1 MPVQDSIVCPD
12 CGAAYQCTPEQQGKL
27 LHCKCGRYLVT
38 GGQNQKTAPTAKPP
52 VAATKPAVPAP
63 PQEISFGVKGAAA
76 AATAKTKPSVQE
88 SLPVVAPVN
97 DRPGTSKN
105 LMITVAAI
113 GIVALLGLAFVLFRP
128 SAMASAAKPVP
139 VYVEAKHPAVAAN
152 PCNTAPMR
160 LDNGTSLAHSFLGNG
175 MGKLEIENS
184 MPTDAA
190 VRVTGSANLTVA
202 WVYVQQGQSVTIDN
216 VPLGTQHV
224 LVASGSDWDA
234 QSLTFKCNDVYAEF
248 EKPLEY
254 IDRREDD
261 RTIYSSYKLTLGKQ
275 RTSMVSRDE
284 FFKGHIGAGH

>member
-1 MPVQDSIVCPD
+1 MPEQDSIVCPD

-38 GGQNQKTAPTAKPP
+38 GGQNHKTAP
-52 VAATKPAVPAP
+52 AAAKPAVPAP
-63 PQEISFGVKGAAA
+63 PKETSFGVKGGPVAPAA
-76 AATAKTKPSVQE
+76 KPKPTVQE
-88 SLPVVAPVN
+88 PVSFVVPAA

-105 LMITVAAI
+105 LMIAVAAI
-113 GIVALLGLAFVLFRP
+113 GIVALLGLSYVLFRP

-139 VYVEAKHPAVAAN
+139 ADVEVASAPAVAAT
-152 PCNTAPMR
+152 PCNTAPLR
-160 LDNGTSLAHSFLGNG
+160 LDNGASLAHSFLGNG
-175 MGKLEIENS
+175 MGRLEIANS
-184 MPTDAA
+184 MPSDAA
-190 VRVTGSANLTVA
+190 VRITGGADLTIA
-202 WVYVQQGQSVTIDN
+202 WIYVQQGQSVSIDN
-216 VPLGTQHV
+216 VPLGSHRV

-248 EKPLEY
+248 DKPLEY

-261 RTIYSSYKLTLGKQ
+261 RTIYSAYKLTLGKQ